1 MPLEAIETRVIWALK
16 CVPVWYSVWCLQA
29 IHSYIWIARAE
40 CIMFF
45 FSLCP
50 IFSVSPHSLFYDEVI
65 ACSSLVNHDTPA
77 LINSVAGSL
86 TQSKRDL
93 ELFHTCYVR
102 VHHCSWHIE
111 RLDGLQTLSSVEVE
125 TCHEIVL
132 NERDIGK

>member
-1 MPLEAIETRVIWALK
+1 MHHVL
-16 CVPVWYSVWCLQA
+16 
-29 IHSYIWIARAE
+29 
-40 CIMFF
+40 FF
-45 FSLCP
+45 FSLWP

-65 ACSSLVNHDTPA
+65 ACSSLVNHDSQA

-102 VHHCSWHIE
+102 VHHCSWHTE
-111 RLDGLQTLSSVEVE
+111 RLDGLQTLSFVEVGNSQF
-125 TCHEIVL
+125 CVL